1 MLIQV
6 RLMAIA
12 LAAIASL
19 GLNTARGGLITNGGF
34 ETGDFTGWTLS
45 GNTSDP
51 TTYGID
57 SSFPYAETYNAYF
70 GPQGSLA
77 FLSQT
82 ITTIPG
88 QTYELD
94 FFLKNENGS
103 SANEFSVN
111 FGSTNLYDAT
121 NLSAF
126 DYQQYRYVVT
136 ATSTTSVVTL
146 GFQNDFSYFDVDNI
160 SVSSVPEPNSFIC
173 LALGA
178 ILLACHGLRHRLA
191 RENGTVR
198 T

>member
-1 MLIQV
+1 
-6 RLMAIA
+6 MAIA

-70 GPQGSLA
+70 GPQDSQA

-94 FFLKNENGS
+94 FFLMNENGTS
-103 SANEFSVN
+103 PNHFSVN
-111 FGSTNLYDAT
+111 FGTTSLYDAT
-121 NLSAF
+121 NLPAF
-126 DYQQYRYVVT
+126 GYQEYLYNVT
-136 ATSTTSVVTL
+136 ATSTTTVVTL

-160 SVSSVPEPNSFIC
+160 SVVSVPEPGSIIC
-173 LALGA
+173 FALGMF
-178 ILLACHGLRHRLA
+178 LFACHGCRQRLA
-191 RENGTVR
+191 RR
-198 T
+198 IPQFSRDRSSAFF